1 MMLIDSNHR
10 ALDFQY
16 ILWRFDTKDLDTATL
31 GKLDAGPGQTE
42 GDMDEDENLSLLLS
56 MGFPDIEEAQ
66 RALRA
71 AKNDLNEA
79 VRD

>member
-1 MMLIDSNHR
+1 
-10 ALDFQY
+10 
-16 ILWRFDTKDLDTATL
+16 
-31 GKLDAGPGQTE
+31 
-42 GDMDEDENLSLLLS
+42 MDEDENLSLLLS

-79 VRD
+79 VRPTHSLGNVRRGVNNIIMHFLQSLLL

>member
-1 MMLIDSNHR
+1 
-10 ALDFQY
+10 
-16 ILWRFDTKDLDTATL
+16 
-31 GKLDAGPGQTE
+31 
-42 GDMDEDENLSLLLS
+42 MDEDENLSMLLS

-79 VRD
+79 VSKDHVVLWRQTIIPCKPRELAKINC

>member
-1 MMLIDSNHR
+1 
-10 ALDFQY
+10 
-16 ILWRFDTKDLDTATL
+16 
-31 GKLDAGPGQTE
+31 
-42 GDMDEDENLSLLLS
+42 MDEDENLSMLLS

-79 VRD
+79 VRIMKYILLRQTIIQCKRRELAKNNCQLTDLAAAEYVGKSPWISS

>member
-1 MMLIDSNHR
+1 
-10 ALDFQY
+10 
-16 ILWRFDTKDLDTATL
+16 
-31 GKLDAGPGQTE
+31 
-42 GDMDEDENLSLLLS
+42 MDEDENLSMLLS

-79 VRD
+79 VSKDHEVHTFAPNSNRNAIQTC

>member
-1 MMLIDSNHR
+1 
-10 ALDFQY
+10 
-16 ILWRFDTKDLDTATL
+16 
-31 GKLDAGPGQTE
+31 
-42 GDMDEDENLSLLLS
+42 MDEDENLSMLLS

-79 VRD
+79 VSKDHTYVVCTFAPNYHSM

>member
-1 MMLIDSNHR
+1 MHDHLRTERTERD
-10 ALDFQY
+10 
-16 ILWRFDTKDLDTATL
+16 W
-31 GKLDAGPGQTE
+31 GQR
-42 GDMDEDENLSLLLS
+42 MDEDENLSLLLS

-79 VRD
+79 VRQLFQP

>member
-1 MMLIDSNHR
+1 
-10 ALDFQY
+10 
-16 ILWRFDTKDLDTATL
+16 
-31 GKLDAGPGQTE
+31 
-42 GDMDEDENLSLLLS
+42 MDEDENLSMLLS

-79 VRD
+79 VSSKDHVVLWRQTIAPCNYALTSLHCKLAIIIVNLLI

>member
-1 MMLIDSNHR
+1 
-10 ALDFQY
+10 
-16 ILWRFDTKDLDTATL
+16 
-31 GKLDAGPGQTE
+31 
-42 GDMDEDENLSLLLS
+42 MDEDENLSMLLS

-79 VRD
+79 VSSKDHVHSVYN

>member
-1 MMLIDSNHR
+1 
-10 ALDFQY
+10 
-16 ILWRFDTKDLDTATL
+16 
-31 GKLDAGPGQTE
+31 
-42 GDMDEDENLSLLLS
+42 MDEDENLSLLLS

-79 VRD
+79 VRDYIQRLLKILLIKDQYSVPKKEWYQARKNKHSVNKEVYH

>member
-1 MMLIDSNHR
+1 
-10 ALDFQY
+10 
-16 ILWRFDTKDLDTATL
+16 
-31 GKLDAGPGQTE
+31 
-42 GDMDEDENLSLLLS
+42 MDEDENLSMLLS

-79 VRD
+79 VSKDHVMSL

>member
-1 MMLIDSNHR
+1 
-10 ALDFQY
+10 
-16 ILWRFDTKDLDTATL
+16 
-31 GKLDAGPGQTE
+31 
-42 GDMDEDENLSLLLS
+42 MDEDENLSLLLS